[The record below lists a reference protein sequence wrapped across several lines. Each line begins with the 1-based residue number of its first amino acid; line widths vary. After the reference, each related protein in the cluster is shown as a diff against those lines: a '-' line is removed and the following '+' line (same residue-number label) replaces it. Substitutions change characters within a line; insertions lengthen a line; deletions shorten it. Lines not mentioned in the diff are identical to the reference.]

1 MFKMDLEQ
9 SLEEIKQA
17 ISEKGVL
24 VYPKLT
30 HEEIESFNAQYHTAL
45 PLEYVMFLTEIG
57 DGWKKTKTEQFRS
70 IGMNQLGNSFK
81 RPHNIGKIFP
91 FTDGWLWEDGDDESV
106 FPREAHESDQE
117 YSKRIS
123 DLLDA
128 TAYGHLT
135 LMDLGDGA
143 GWDLILNGP
152 SKGQIWF
159 ICGEGMMPCNP
170 RLTFFDWIKKWLDG
184 KREISD
190 FT

>member
-1 MFKMDLEQ
+1 MFKMNLDQ
-9 SLEEIKQA
+9 SIEEIKQA
-17 ISEKGVL
+17 IGEKGVL

-30 HEEIESFNAQYHTAL
+30 HDEIELFNTQHNTAL

-70 IGMNQLGNSFK
+70 IGMNQLRNSFT

-91 FTDGWLWEDGDDESV
+91 FTDGWLWEDDDNERI
-106 FPREAHESDQE
+106 FPRESCESDLE

-123 DLLDA
+123 DLMDA

-143 GWDLILNGP
+143 GWNLILNGP

-184 KREISD
+184 KRDISD